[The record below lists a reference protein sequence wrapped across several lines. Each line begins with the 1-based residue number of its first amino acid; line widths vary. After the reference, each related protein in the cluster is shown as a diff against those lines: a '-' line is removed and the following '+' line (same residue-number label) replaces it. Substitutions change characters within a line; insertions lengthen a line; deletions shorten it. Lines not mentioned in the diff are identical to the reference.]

1 MELELLIPQRSLYQ
15 GQIIKLRAEGPQGW
29 FGLLPHHVDTA
40 SPVLPGFMG
49 WQDTQDGLWYA
60 AVDRGCLIKQ
70 GARVTVAVHRATVE
84 RDLGRLQE
92 IMTQMLQAQ
101 GAAEQDMRTALQ
113 TLETDLARRLVKV
126 ESLHHGS

>member
-1 MELELLIPQRSLYQ
+1 
-15 GQIIKLRAEGPQGW
+15 
-29 FGLLPHHVDTA
+29 
-40 SPVLPGFMG
+40 MG
-49 WQDTQDGLWYA
+49 WQDIQDGLWYA

-126 ESLHHGS
+126 GSLHHGS